1 MPRSPITWS
10 SAPFFWPAETALDD
24 KKLNSPQPCQHGVNC
39 TYKKPG
45 ACCAF
50 VHPGEQGTGRVLLP
64 ARMYMENGKQVY
76 QPATVRLV
84 GSSFYKRRRLGLSWP
99 EWCQQEKARSQ
110 PQALQGP
117 FAISNGMVVNS
128 QTTTESVQAY
138 FNKMYQQLQDEAYA
152 QSQESYALQVKE
164 AEALLAQQYKQTL
177 GNLIYAKVEP
187 KLADMMKSASYSD
200 ETEEAID
207 WPGNMTAGKIVG
219 MFLEAMEL
227 DELRS
232 LINDE
237 AYFEKQFNDAIGIL
251 HEHWEKFVQSQ
262 KEWFAGCWPTHIT
275 PEGHEWVCG
284 RWVPI
289 GTDPLEASELIAN

>member
-10 SAPFFWPAETALDD
+10 SAPFFWPSEPALD
-24 KKLNSPQPCQHGVNC
+24 KKSLNSPQPCQHGVNC

-64 ARMYMENGKQVY
+64 ERTYVENGKEIY
-76 QPATVRLV
+76 QPETVRLV

-99 EWCQQEKARSQ
+99 EWCQQEKSRSE

-117 FAISNGMVVNS
+117 FTISNGMVVPS
-128 QTTTESVQAY
+128 QAESVQAY
-138 FNKMYQQLQDEAYA
+138 FNKMYQQLQDEAYTH
-152 QSQESYALQVKE
+152 SQESYALQVKE

-177 GNLIYAKVEP
+177 GNLIFAKVEP

-200 ETEEAID
+200 ETEEAMV

-227 DELRS
+227 IELRS

-251 HEHWEKFVQSQ
+251 HEHWETVNK
-262 KEWFAGCWPTHIT
+262 
-275 PEGHEWVCG
+275 PESKEWVCG

-289 GTDPLEASELIAN
+289 GTDPLEAC

>member
-1 MPRSPITWS
+1 
-10 SAPFFWPAETALDD
+10 
-24 KKLNSPQPCQHGVNC
+24 
-39 TYKKPG
+39 
-45 ACCAF
+45 
-50 VHPGEQGTGRVLLP
+50 
-64 ARMYMENGKQVY
+64 
-76 QPATVRLV
+76 
-84 GSSFYKRRRLGLSWP
+84 
-99 EWCQQEKARSQ
+99 
-110 PQALQGP
+110 
-117 FAISNGMVVNS
+117 MVVNS
-128 QTTTESVQAY
+128 QTTPESVQAY
-138 FNKMYQQLQDEAYA
+138 FNKMYQQLQDEAYL

-164 AEALLAQQYKQTL
+164 AEVLLAQQYKQTL

-275 PEGHEWVCG
+275 PE
-284 RWVPI
+284 
-289 GTDPLEASELIAN
+289 ASELIAN